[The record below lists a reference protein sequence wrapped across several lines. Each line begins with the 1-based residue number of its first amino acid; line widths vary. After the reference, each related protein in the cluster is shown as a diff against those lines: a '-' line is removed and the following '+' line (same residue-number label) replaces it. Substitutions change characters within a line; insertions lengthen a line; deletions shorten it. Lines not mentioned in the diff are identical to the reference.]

1 VSVRTVADP
10 EQRAQ
15 RLIAARERRR
25 VLLLLA
31 PRALHPAAW
40 VLALAAAGA
49 MLYDW
54 VVPPAVLLVLAVVA
68 EVLARTT
75 PRAAPTRLTDDDR
88 ALLTV
93 REAWRELRA
102 DADVPRPYA
111 RHAVWVSEADD
122 RTVQLWRLT
131 RPAGEDY
138 AITATLLDTLDALD
152 TAAAAEAT
160 ADARIA
166 AERDE
171 DAGSLLEATTLARA
185 LRA

>member
-1 VSVRTVADP
+1 VRTLAEP

-15 RLIAARERRR
+15 RAIAARERRR

-40 VLALAAAGA
+40 VLALAAAVA
-49 MLYDW
+49 ALQPW
-54 VVPPAVLLVLAVVA
+54 VLPPVVLLVLAVAA
-68 EVLARTT
+68 ETLARVT
-75 PRAAPTRLTDDDR
+75 RAALPPALSDDDR

-111 RHAVWVSEADD
+111 RHAVWVSEAGDG
-122 RTVQLWRLT
+122 TVRLWRLT

-138 AITATLLDTLDALD
+138 AITATLLDTLNALD

-171 DAGSLLEATTLARA
+171 DAGSMLEAATLARA